1 MRFVQT
7 AGGRMG
13 LPAPR
18 RVRGKS
24 FFKIASASAWTT
36 LQLIVYADGQAKG
49 SLLGA
54 SPFPRHWI
62 YGDDGE
68 IVEKSGTI
76 DFENGTGSPTASRPP
91 GATRTRRPS

>member
-1 MRFVQT
+1 MRVRFVQT

-36 LQLIVYADGQAKG
+36 LAWIVYADGQAKG

-62 YGDDGE
+62 YGDDGG
-68 IVEKSGTI
+68 IVEEKSGTTTLG
-76 DFENGTGSPTASRPP
+76 NGNGSPTGAGPP
-91 GATRTRRPS
+91 GATRR